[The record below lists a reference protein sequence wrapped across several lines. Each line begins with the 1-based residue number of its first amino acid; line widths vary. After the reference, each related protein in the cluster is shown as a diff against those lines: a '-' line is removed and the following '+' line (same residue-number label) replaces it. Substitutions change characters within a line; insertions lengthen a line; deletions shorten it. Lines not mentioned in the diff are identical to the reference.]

1 MKVHAKAK
9 YIRISP
15 RKTRLVVDLIRGLS
29 IEEARGQL
37 KFSLK
42 AAARPVL
49 KTLNSAIAN
58 AEHNEK
64 AKLADLVIA
73 EAYVDEGPTFHRY
86 TPRAHGRAT
95 KVRKRMSHITIVVSD
110 GKEAAPKKEE
120 QKEEKKVEK
129 KPAAKKAPAKK
140 APAKKPAAKKKAPAK
155 KTTKK
160 QEANA

>member
-42 AAARPVL
+42 AAAKPIL

-58 AEHNEK
+58 AEHNNK
-64 AKLADLVIA
+64 VKLADLSIA
-73 EAYVDEGPTFHRY
+73 EAYVDEGPTFHRFK
-86 TPRAHGRAT
+86 PRAQGRAT
-95 KVRKRMSHITIVVSD
+95 KIRKRMSHITIVLTDGMDEDVSI
-110 GKEAAPKKEE
+110 KS
-120 QKEEKKVEK
+120 KVESE
-129 KPAAKKAPAKK
+129 KPVVKKA
-140 APAKKPAAKKKAPAK
+140 
-155 KTTKK
+155 TTKK
-160 QEANA
+160 TAKAKKEATT